1 MPERA
6 PNPLVE
12 LTLARLRE
20 FLREPEAVFWVFA
33 FPLLMALAL
42 GVAFRSERT
51 QEVTVGVLRSA
62 SSEPVAKVLR
72 AVPGL
77 RVRELVA
84 GEVDSALRNGDV
96 ALVVEAAAAPGA
108 PPRYTFDP
116 TRPESRG
123 ARMQVDQALQR
134 SAGRGDV
141 WTAEDREVVTPG
153 SRYIDWLLPGL
164 LGMNIMG
171 TGLWSIG
178 FAVVTARSRK
188 LLKRLM
194 ATPMP
199 RGAYLLSHF
208 LARLI
213 FLVLEVGALLV
224 FGWLVFGVKSAG
236 PIALVAALSLLG
248 AFAFSGLGLL
258 VASRARTIEV
268 VSGLM
273 NLVMLPMWL
282 LSGVF
287 FASSN
292 FPDVAQPFI
301 RLLPLTVL
309 NDALRAVMLE
319 GSGVA
324 GVGREIVLLG
334 AWGAGSFLLA
344 IRLFRWR

>member
-1 MPERA
+1 MADRQA
-6 PNPLVE
+6 HPLVE

-20 FLREPEAVFWVFA
+20 FLREPEALFWVFA

-42 GVAFRSERT
+42 GIAFRSERT
-51 QEVTVGVLRSA
+51 QEVVVGLARGSGDAAAESETLQRLRQTSG
-62 SSEPVAKVLR
+62 V
-72 AVPGL
+72 
-77 RVRELVA
+77 RVREVPA
-84 GEVDSALRNGDV
+84 EGVEPALRNGDV
-96 ALVVEAAAAPGA
+96 MLVVVPGV
-108 PPRYTFDP
+108 PPTYRFDP
-116 TRPESRG
+116 TRPESRV
-123 ARMQVDQALQR
+123 ARLVVDNALQR
-134 SAGRGDV
+134 AAGRADV
-141 WTAEDREVVTPG
+141 WSARDEKVETPG

-178 FAVVTARSRK
+178 FSVVQARSRK

-208 LARLI
+208 LARLL
-213 FLVLEVGALLV
+213 FLVLEVGLLLL
-224 FGWLVFGVKSAG
+224 FGWLVFGVRTAG
-236 PIALVAALSLLG
+236 SLALVGALSLLG
-248 AFAFSGLGLL
+248 AFSFSGIGLL
-258 VASRARTIEV
+258 IASRARTIEA

-273 NLVMLPMWL
+273 NVAMLPMWL

-301 RLLPLTVL
+301 RALPLTAL

-319 GSGVA
+319 GRGLAGVA
-324 GVGREIVLLG
+324 IETTILSV
-334 AWGAGSFLLA
+334 WGLGSFLLA
-344 IRLFRWR
+344 LKLFRWR